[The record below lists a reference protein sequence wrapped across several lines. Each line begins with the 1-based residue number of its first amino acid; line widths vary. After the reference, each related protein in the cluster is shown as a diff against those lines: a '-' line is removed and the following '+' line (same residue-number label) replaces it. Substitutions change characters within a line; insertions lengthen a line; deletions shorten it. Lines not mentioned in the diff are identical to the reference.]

1 MKRISIYLI
10 MSLAAIFAVGC
21 IEDVEFQQKEVV
33 FKAVT
38 DPAVTKTELGEDF
51 SVLWQ
56 EEDMIT
62 IFHGTD
68 YNSKFKLGSGAG
80 TTEGSFRGID
90 YEAGMKY
97 DGNYAIYPY
106 SEDNILYDDNTVV
119 LNVNTFQSYK
129 EDGFERNTN
138 PMVAKTEDINDFT
151 LRFYNVCGLIKV
163 SVVGDKKISSALLL
177 GVNDE
182 PLSGECYIN
191 VDDMSVTMSE
201 EAETAIML
209 DCGNGVQLN
218 PYEPTDFWFV
228 VPPVVFED
236 GFGVYLSDT
245 EGGGMLCYRFKHTEI
260 KRNTVQPMSTITYV
274 PEVEDDGSDD
284 LSALFGDWTGYT
296 TAYTNGST
304 FEFNLNISADENEDG
319 KLVITLVDPFLLSV
333 GFASS
338 TVLEAYAEM
347 YDDGTGRIV
356 IPNGQEIGFNN
367 GTGEVVYMGID
378 APSYDDAERYTDI
391 VMDFRADGKLN
402 VPNAIMIEDDDYFYE
417 VYDGGFTLSKN
428 EDVDGWKGVIET
440 DWEDRTFHHR
450 SVAMRFTADWC
461 GYCPMMA
468 EAFENARKSLSGNL
482 EVISMHCSGGLEF
495 KPGNE
500 LKDFY
505 GITGFPTGVVDGRT
519 MVYNYAVETTTELT
533 LEAVADTESSFDAVA
548 GMGWKSEVTGSSVR
562 VDLAAYLKESG
573 SYRMTVLLVEDK
585 IVGYQAGE
593 SNNYVHNGVPR
604 AALTDIMGDSFTTAD
619 DDEVKTF
626 TYTGEIPSGC
636 DMDNMRIV
644 AYVYAKDSSS
654 GASDGY
660 YINNSASSSLGE
672 SLSLAF
678 DVDGGGNTEDITQ
691 GDDIDM

>member
-10 MSLAAIFAVGC
+10 MSVVAVFAAGC
-21 IEDVEFQQKEVV
+21 IEDVELPQEEVV
-33 FKAVT
+33 FKAVS
-38 DPAVTKTELGEDF
+38 DQAVTRTELGEDL

-56 EEDMIT
+56 ENDMIT
-62 IFHGTD
+62 VFYGSD
-68 YNSKFKLGSGAG
+68 YNSKFRLGTGAG
-80 TTEGSFRGID
+80 TTEGSFLGVD
-90 YEAGMKY
+90 YEDGTKY
-97 DGNYAIYPY
+97 KGNYAIYPY
-106 SEDNILYDDNTVV
+106 SIYNHLYDVKTVT
-119 LNVNTFQSYK
+119 LNINGTQPYK
-129 EDGFERNTN
+129 EGGFDKDMN
-138 PMVAKTEDINDFT
+138 PMVAKTDDTGDFT
-151 LRFYNVCGLIKV
+151 LRFHNVCGMLKV
-163 SVVGDKKISSALLL
+163 SVVGDKKIKSATLS
-177 GVNDE
+177 GVNAE
-182 PLSGECYIN
+182 PLAGECYVN
-191 VDDMSVTMSE
+191 LNDMTVRMDN
-201 EAETAIML
+201 TASTSIYL
-209 DCGNGVQLN
+209 DCGDGVQLD
-218 PYEPTDFWFV
+218 PDEPTDFWFV
-228 VPPVVFED
+228 VPPVVFND
-236 GFGVYLSDT
+236 GFGVYLTDA

-260 KRNTVQPMSTITYV
+260 KRNTVQPMSVITYV
-274 PEVEDDGSDD
+274 PENGESEIKDVTIADFNAAKSDEKTLYRINGEVTSISNEQSGNFYVTDDTGSVYVYGISNWSD
-284 LSALFGDWTGYT
+284 YK
-296 TAYTNGST
+296 NG
-304 FEFNLNISADENEDG
+304 FKVGAN
-319 KLVITLVDPFLLSV
+319 VTLVGNRGDYYGVAQLVNGYIESYEPPQ
-333 GFASS
+333 
-338 TVLEAYAEM
+338 
-347 YDDGTGRIV
+347 DGG
-356 IPNGQEIGFNN
+356 
-367 GTGEVVYMGID
+367 
-378 APSYDDAERYTDI
+378 
-391 VMDFRADGKLN
+391 
-402 VPNAIMIEDDDYFYE
+402 DDD
-417 VYDGGFTLSKN
+417 D
-428 EDVDGWKGVIET
+428 DDDDDDDGWKGVIET

-500 LKDFY
+500 LMDFY

-533 LEAVADTESSFDAVA
+533 LEAVADTESSFDAIA

-604 AALTDIMGDSFTTAD
+604 AVLTDIMGDSFTTAD